1 MAIYLSADGH
11 HKVTTYY
18 AVSLPNQRERETNT
32 LGMHK
37 CTEASSKVLS
47 RRRTRL
53 VRPQPRGVNPARN
66 RELIVRQR
74 GATIVKL
81 DNVVVPHPGC
91 SCGLWVI

>member
-18 AVSLPNQRERETNT
+18 AVSLLNSRETNT

-37 CTEASSKVLS
+37 CTEASSNVHS

-74 GATIVKL
+74 GATIVKV

-91 SCGLWVI
+91 SWVVLWVI